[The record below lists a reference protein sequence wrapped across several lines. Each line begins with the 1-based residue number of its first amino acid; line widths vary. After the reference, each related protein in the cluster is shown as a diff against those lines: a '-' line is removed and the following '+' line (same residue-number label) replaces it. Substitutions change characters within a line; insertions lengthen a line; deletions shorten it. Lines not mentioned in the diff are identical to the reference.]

1 MCQSGTWADRD
12 ISALYVWR
20 GSSYEAAMSDH
31 QDPPAD
37 SAQGPAASRR
47 RVLQLGAIGA
57 ATVISVRPALAQTA
71 VSVMTCEIPVP
82 DPSRA
87 SQYVAADGSLV
98 APGTPGAVPGAAMPF
113 KGEDVRN
120 VMTHGGRLPGTTA
133 EQNEAYVNY
142 IRRLRSGTGGF
153 TCFAS
158 IQMPR

>member
-1 MCQSGTWADRD
+1 MVTSG
-12 ISALYVWR
+12 LYV
-20 GSSYEAAMSDH
+20 STAPSYETTMSVTEDLSA
-31 QDPPAD
+31 DP
-37 SAQGPAASRR
+37 AQSPVSSRR

-98 APGTPGAVPGAAMPF
+98 PAGTSDAVPGASMPF

-120 VMTHGGRLPGTTA
+120 VMTRGGRLPGTTA

>member
-1 MCQSGTWADRD
+1 
-12 ISALYVWR
+12 
-20 GSSYEAAMSDH
+20 MSDH

-82 DPSRA
+82 DPARA
-87 SQYVAADGSLV
+87 SQYIAPDGTLV
-98 APGTPGAVPGAAMPF
+98 APGTPGAVPGSATPF
-113 KGEDVRN
+113 AGEDVRRAL
-120 VMTHGGRLPGTTA
+120 TQGGSLPGTSA
-133 EQNEAYVNY
+133 DQNEAYLNY
-142 IRRLRSGTGGF
+142 IRRLQAGTGGF

>member
-1 MCQSGTWADRD
+1 MCQSGTGAGVRA
-12 ISALYVWR
+12 SGLYVSR
-20 GSSYEAAMSDH
+20 GSSYEATMSANEDL
-31 QDPPAD
+31 PAD
-37 SAQGPAASRR
+37 AAQSPAASRR

-57 ATVISVRPALAQTA
+57 AAVVSVRPALAQTA
-71 VSVMTCEIPVP
+71 VSVMTCDIPVP

-87 SQYVAADGSLV
+87 SQFVAADGSLV
-98 APGTPGAVPGAAMPF
+98 PAGTPGAVPGSSIPF

-120 VMTHGGRLPGTTA
+120 VMTRGGRLPGTTA

-142 IRRLRSGTGGF
+142 IRRLRSGTSGF